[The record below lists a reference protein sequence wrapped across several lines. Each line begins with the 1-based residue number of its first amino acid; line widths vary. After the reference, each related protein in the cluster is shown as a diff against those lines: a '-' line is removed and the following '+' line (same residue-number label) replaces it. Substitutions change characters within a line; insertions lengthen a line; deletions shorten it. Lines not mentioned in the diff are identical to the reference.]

1 MKRPI
6 YSLHL
11 GYFVMLLLAS
21 PDFCIQNKLFLNFL
35 PGTLIRMSNC
45 LDPVGY
51 QQATN
56 VAASMESI
64 NVKRVE
70 MLNYV

>member
-1 MKRPI
+1 MP
-6 YSLHL
+6 
-11 GYFVMLLLAS
+11 
-21 PDFCIQNKLFLNFL
+21 
-35 PGTLIRMSNC
+35 NC

-56 VAASMESI
+56 VAASMESV